1 MKRQRFSVIL
11 SEYERQLVSKLADME
26 GGLSGAALLRRLIR
40 KEAQLLGLRI
50 PDGYP
55 AGPAGQEAESG
66 RRDG

>member
-1 MKRQRFSVIL
+1 MKRQRFPVIL

-40 KEAQLLGLRI
+40 KEAQLLGIRF
-50 PDGYP
+50 PGSCP
-55 AGPAGQEAESG
+55 GGPAGQEAESG